1 MQSNVVWECRMCR
14 KPCDTVLLGYDDDD
28 DKNKNVYDSY
38 GNTNLVN
45 KKRGRG
51 ILSCRF
57 AVDAGQR

>member
-1 MQSNVVWECRMCR
+1 MCR